1 MVNKMAK
8 ASKSFKKNVVFIS
21 HVTVRIKDMTLI
33 EDISLIA
40 DKGEILGII
49 GESGAGKST
58 AIKVLTGQIKP
69 DRGFAR
75 IAGYD
80 VFLDHKHTIVKMGY
94 VPQMGSV
101 DDIYPEFSA
110 LKNAYYFGKMY
121 GMSKMEIEKRARQ
134 ILKILGFTEK
144 LMKKQVRKLSGGEK
158 KRVSICVGLIHDPE
172 VLILDEPTT
181 GLDAHLRIDVLN
193 YLKILNKTLNTTI
206 VMVSH
211 DLEVAQY
218 VDRLALLDKGKVI
231 EFAKPETLIKL
242 FFPSGG
248 HTILM
253 HFDSISE
260 ELIEKLF
267 EIKKIKYILKVGR
280 NSLKIFATDIP
291 QKLNELLNAIYEQ
304 NIEFQ
309 SFSIDHATFLD
320 YFRIRIK
327 KPQLEIPSAF

>member
-1 MVNKMAK
+1 MAK
-8 ASKSFKKNVVFIS
+8 ASEDTKKSVVFIS
-21 HVTVRIKDMTLI
+21 HVTVQIKNATLI

-40 DKGEILGII
+40 NKGESLGII

-58 AIKVLTGQIKP
+58 TIKVLTGQIKP
-69 DRGFAR
+69 NRGFAR
-75 IAGYD
+75 ISGYD
-80 VFLDHKHTIVKMGY
+80 VFLDRKHAILKMGY
-94 VPQMGSV
+94 IPQMGSL
-101 DDIYPEFSA
+101 DDLYPEFSA
-110 LKNAYYFGKMY
+110 LKNAYFFGKMY
-121 GMSKMEIEKRARQ
+121 GMAKREIEDRAKK

-144 LMKKQVRKLSGGEK
+144 LMKTPVGKLSGGEK
-158 KRVSICVGLIHDPE
+158 KRVSICVGMIHDPE

-206 VMVSH
+206 VIVSH

-218 VDRLALLDKGKVI
+218 VDRLALLDRGKII

-242 FFPSGG
+242 FFPSNG

-253 HFDSISE
+253 HFDYISDN
-260 ELIEKLF
+260 LIENLY
-267 EIKKIKYILKVGR
+267 KIKMITYILKVGR
-280 NSLKIFATDIP
+280 NSLKIFATHIP
-291 QKLNELLNAIYEQ
+291 QKLNELLNAIYDK

-309 SFSIDHATFLD
+309 SFSINYATFLD

-327 KPQLEIPSAF
+327 KSQFDHLIAAP